1 LDRRTVVSLAIRGVD
16 GLAEIER
23 PVLQECWHFLV
34 SLLGDMYWYTRT
46 SSDRSRCRPSQ
57 VRYFFLPQVT
67 DLNMDFDTEARLELN
82 QIPGLPAFR
91 NLCSLDL
98 RNMVIGDLTMLYIA
112 EVLFKSPNLKLLG
125 LELKYDTEFLHGL
138 VNNFRL
144 LAEEDGTP
152 GIRLKIQDLIL
163 GKGVSEQPYVAALPG
178 HLYEFTDLSTLR
190 SLKILNQRRPMDIH
204 RPRVLLRYDLFLQA
218 TNLRFLSV
226 HVFSR
231 DIVALIDS
239 LSCYGFLQEIQIRS
253 IADYMNPSIDWYRPL
268 VELGGGWR
276 KILLGGDIFDVC
288 PDHIYSDLF
297 LEVFS
302 QSYDVQ
308 ELGLPYSRWVGF
320 TRSTCTA
327 IANARYRTCSN
338 HN

>member
-1 LDRRTVVSLAIRGVD
+1 
-16 GLAEIER
+16 
-23 PVLQECWHFLV
+23 
-34 SLLGDMYWYTRT
+34 
-46 SSDRSRCRPSQ
+46 
-57 VRYFFLPQVT
+57 
-67 DLNMDFDTEARLELN
+67 MDFDTEARLELN

-138 VNNFRL
+138 VSSFQL
-144 LAEEDGTP
+144 LAEADGTP
-152 GIRLKIQDLIL
+152 GTRLKIQDLIL
-163 GKGVSEQPYVAALPG
+163 GRGIAESPYLAALPG
-178 HLYEFTDLSTLR
+178 HLDEFTDLSALR
-190 SLKILNQRRPMDIH
+190 SLKVLNQRRPMDIH
-204 RPRVLLRYDLFLQA
+204 RPRVLLRHDLFRQA
-218 TNLRFLSV
+218 TNLRSLSV

-239 LSCYGFLQEIQIRS
+239 LSCYRSLQEIQIRS

-276 KILLGGDIFDVC
+276 KILLGGDMFDVC
-288 PDHIYSDLF
+288 PDHVYNDIL
-297 LEVFS
+297 LEVLS
-302 QSYDVQ
+302 QSYEVQ
-308 ELGLPYSRWVGF
+308 ELGLPYFRWACF
-320 TRSTCTA
+320 THSNYIC
-327 IANARYRTCSN
+327 IANTRCRTCSN